1 MKKCRVVQLEKKNKC
16 LRGHVTDLY
25 ATGKIL
31 LAHGVVPGNDMTTE
45 AALTKLSYLLS
56 KNMSPD
62 DIRKNI
68 RLNLR
73 GELTVVSK

>member
-1 MKKCRVVQLEKKNKC
+1 
-16 LRGHVTDLY
+16 
-25 ATGKIL
+25 
-31 LAHGVVPGNDMTTE
+31 MTTE